1 MSVSPAPK
9 ASPGW
14 GLLGLVPIA
23 PGNLLAFPDA
33 AGFLRSVGAHPVWHK
48 PVCFTL
54 FFNVGI
60 FHKTSFRQLQPC
72 LSVFS
77 RGFCMLA
84 ITNLHPNSKVFA
96 TTSSARGSSN
106 LSLFAQLENCLVLLS
121 LEIKYCNYNR
131 YYFNYFNRWNK
142 RIETSFQRLWPE
154 AGQGKHCAEAE
165 LLWAVSPWRSLTA
178 KEKGNINNTYIEMA
192 LIKTALV
199 WR

>member
-1 MSVSPAPK
+1 MARICPFSQQ
-9 ASPGW
+9 
-14 GLLGLVPIA
+14 A
-23 PGNLLAFPDA
+23 PGTPGFPCPPLPRPPQAGGFSDLSTLRQETSWLFLMLQDFLEVWA
-33 AGFLRSVGAHPVWHK
+33 APPVWHK
-48 PVCFTL
+48 LVCFTL

-84 ITNLHPNSKVFA
+84 ITNSHPNSKVFA

-131 YYFNYFNRWNK
+131 YYFNYFNR
-142 RIETSFQRLWPE
+142 
-154 AGQGKHCAEAE
+154 
-165 LLWAVSPWRSLTA
+165 
-178 KEKGNINNTYIEMA
+178 
-192 LIKTALV
+192 
-199 WR
+199 